1 MLLDAF
7 DRASE
12 IWIPNS
18 DGFWWFCGC
27 LAIEI
32 HKIIAVSLPG
42 TATEPLV
49 PLNLLCRWTSCAAEP
64 LVPLLNLLYHCR
76 IACTA
81 KPLVPH
87 CQHTTSRLN
96 CLSEEII
103 GDDTLSYWAQCWKSF
118 EWLKSEPS
126 ISKLNLKVN
135 LEVRSEF
142 SSEFR
147 CEFRRSLDEVRLD
160 EVRWG

>member
-18 DGFWWFCGC
+18 DGFADASQLKF
-27 LAIEI
+27 IR
-32 HKIIAVSLPG
+32 SSPYRY
-42 TATEPLV
+42 PV
-49 PLNLLCRWTSCAAEP
+49 PLLNRFGRWTSYAAEP

-76 IACTA
+76 IACIA

-87 CQHTTSRLN
+87 CHRQRTTSRLN